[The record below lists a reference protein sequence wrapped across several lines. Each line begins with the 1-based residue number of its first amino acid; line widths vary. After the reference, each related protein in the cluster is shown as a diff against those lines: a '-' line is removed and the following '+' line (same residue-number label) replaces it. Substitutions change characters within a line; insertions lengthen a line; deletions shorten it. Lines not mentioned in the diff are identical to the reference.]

1 MMINSEMY
9 DKLEKMYIEDVE
21 RLKKENDELRKEC
34 ELWKDR
40 ALGAERDRAD
50 ATRQLR
56 HV

>member
-1 MMINSEMY
+1 MY
-9 DKLEKMYIEDVE
+9 NKLEKMYIEDVNQLREENE
-21 RLKKENDELRKEC
+21 RLCKEC

-40 ALGAERDRAD
+40 ALGAERDKAD